1 MTVLT
6 EPPTDDDFLRRR
18 RTLLLAQLDDLAR
31 EIQMVPGFDSFG
43 AAPDIADVYRAA
55 ASTDLLYVAVAD
67 GGAMAFVVDGRR
79 REVVT
84 RQLPDLDASELTRR
98 SSAYLAAPEAFRL
111 DPGDATARARWL
123 AELNDVRQWL
133 WAVLLEPVLDSAA
146 EHRALTLVLP
156 GRLALLPDIAA
167 KSVSDRSDTD
177 YPDEILGRVALRQ
190 ASSATALL
198 AAQVAA
204 ARPMTPSALVV
215 ADPSADGAGHLV
227 WAAAKAH
234 ALDRHL
240 ARVHILRGPEAT
252 LDALRSAMPNH
263 GILHFACHGSAFP
276 DRPLDSYLELA
287 RDDVLTVRMLS
298 SGGQLWGTRI
308 CVLSACDTATI
319 GAIAPSEVVAMPSA
333 LIRLGVGAVLATQ
346 WPVADAVAAVFTLRF
361 YEVWLGD
368 GREAGIAFAD
378 TQRWLRTASR
388 RDVASLLRRV
398 SLPPAE
404 AAQLVAAIPAIAV
417 PFARVEDWAA
427 FTFTGH

>member
-1 MTVLT
+1 
-6 EPPTDDDFLRRR
+6 
-18 RTLLLAQLDDLAR
+18 
-31 EIQMVPGFDSFG
+31 
-43 AAPDIADVYRAA
+43 
-55 ASTDLLYVAVAD
+55 
-67 GGAMAFVVDGRR
+67 
-79 REVVT
+79 
-84 RQLPDLDASELTRR
+84 
-98 SSAYLAAPEAFRL
+98 
-111 DPGDATARARWL
+111 
-123 AELNDVRQWL
+123 
-133 WAVLLEPVLDSAA
+133 
-146 EHRALTLVLP
+146 
-156 GRLALLPDIAA
+156 
-167 KSVSDRSDTD
+167 
-177 YPDEILGRVALRQ
+177 
-190 ASSATALL
+190 
-198 AAQVAA
+198 
-204 ARPMTPSALVV
+204 
-215 ADPSADGAGHLV
+215 
-227 WAAAKAH
+227 
-234 ALDRHL
+234 
-240 ARVHILRGPEAT
+240 VHILRGPEAT